1 MALSFQIPVSALTQ
15 HQNRIEVLSK
25 NISNLNTF
33 GYKGSRLT
41 FMETLGSVSGV
52 SQFQFE
58 QGNIT
63 STGRTTDL
71 AIDGD
76 SFFILKNNYGENVYS
91 RLGAFDINESGQL
104 VNSDGYVTQ
113 GWMRDIS
120 VANPTFSKN
129 LGNLVIDANLKKP
142 GIATSNAYLTGN
154 LNSGIESVKEVWESA
169 TGFDAND
176 NTIES
181 GGVTFPLSVTAG
193 SNDEFSLSFNG
204 GVAETV
210 TLSAGNYNSLD
221 SIVAELNAQFST
233 NANLYGKVAAFN
245 AGGVLQIRN
254 TAGTDGDTMTL
265 TAGTNDVLASMNITP
280 DTSTYREANTS
291 TEINSLL
298 QVSKAMID
306 GDEIVI
312 SGKDS
317 NGNDISTTFSYG
329 AANDGTTVNDLLSV
343 INTAYNGSA
352 EVTFDGG
359 KFVMTDLVS
368 GESESSISL
377 VASSTSSGS
386 ILIPSFTN
394 SAEGYTAKVTTSLIA
409 YDSLGNSHNVTV
421 DFIKPENTVQNYG
434 KWRWQAA
441 VGGDESIING
451 GSGSVEFDANG
462 DLIAFMYDG
471 GVDALSIDPQN
482 GGSPIAMKLQVAA
495 QGEFSGLTQYNTVSS
510 VEVRDQDGMAAGKIN
525 GIKVET
531 DGSIVASFTNG
542 QDDVIA
548 MLAMAK
554 FANPNGLDNIG
565 SGNFLESADSG
576 VAKLGQANA
585 QNSEIISE
593 SLESSTMDLAD
604 QFARLIEAQNAYQA
618 SARVVTTIQEIADQA
633 VALKR

>member
-15 HQNRIEVLSK
+15 HQKRIEVLSK

-52 SQFQFE
+52 KQFQFE

-76 SFFILKNNYGENVYS
+76 SFFILKNNYGQNVYS
-91 RLGAFDINESGQL
+91 RLGAFDINAGGQL
-104 VNSDGYVTQ
+104 VNSDGYVVQ

-120 VANPTFSKN
+120 VSNPTFSKN
-129 LGNLVIDANLKKP
+129 LGNLLIDANLKKP
-142 GIATSNAYLTGN
+142 GSATENVYLTGN

-176 NTIES
+176 NMINSAAVAIPLT
-181 GGVTFPLSVTAG
+181 VTTG
-193 SNDEFSLSFNG
+193 TNDEFKVNFNG
-204 GVAETV
+204 GVDETV
-210 TLSAGNYNSLD
+210 TISAGNYNTLD
-221 SIVAELNAQFST
+221 SLVAEMNAQFST
-233 NANLYGKVAAFN
+233 NANLYGKITAYN
-245 AGGVLQIRN
+245 AGGTLQIRN
-254 TAGTDGDTMTL
+254 TAGSNGDTMTL
-265 TAGTNDVLASMNITP
+265 TAGTNDILASIGITP
-280 DTSTYREANTS
+280 DTSIYREANTL
-291 TEINSLL
+291 TEMNSLL
-298 QVSKAMID
+298 QVSNAMVD
-306 GDEIVI
+306 GDEII
-312 SGKDS
+312 ITGKDTS
-317 NGNDISTTFSYG
+317 GNDISSSFTYG
-329 AANDGTTVNDLLSV
+329 AANDGTTVNDLLNV
-343 INTAYNGSA
+343 INTAYNGSSEA
-352 EVTFDGG
+352 TFEDG
-359 KFVMTDLVS
+359 KIVLTDLVS
-368 GESESSISL
+368 GDSNSSIGL
-377 VASSTSSGS
+377 VASNTSTGS
-386 ILIPSFTN
+386 ILIPSFSN
-394 SAEGYTAKVTTSLIA
+394 SAEGYTARVTTSMIA
-409 YDSLGNSHNVTV
+409 YDSLGNSHNITI
-421 DFIKPENTVQNYG
+421 DFIKPDNSVENYG
-434 KWRWQAA
+434 KWNWEAA

-451 GSGSVEFDANG
+451 GTGSVEFDANG
-462 DLIAFMYDG
+462 DLVAFMYDG
-471 GVDALSIDPQN
+471 GVDSFKIDPKN
-482 GGSPIAMKLQVAA
+482 GSSPISMKLQIAA

-510 VEVRDQDGMAAGKIN
+510 VEVRDQDGSSAGKIN

-548 MLAMAK
+548 QLAMAK
-554 FANPNGLDNIG
+554 FANANGLDNIG

-576 VAKLGQANA
+576 VAKLGKADA
-585 QNSEIISE
+585 QNSEIIAE

>member
-1 MALSFQIPVSALTQ
+1 MALSFQIPVSALSQ
-15 HQNRIEVLSK
+15 HQKRIEVLSK

-33 GYKGSRLT
+33 GYKGSRMT

-52 SQFQFE
+52 TQFQFQ

-63 STGRTTDL
+63 ATGRTTDL

-91 RLGAFDINESGQL
+91 RLGAFDVNEKGQL
-104 VNSDGYVTQ
+104 VNTDGYVVQ
-113 GWMRDIS
+113 GWMRDITL
-120 VANPTFSKN
+120 ANPSFSKS
-129 LGNLVIDANLKKP
+129 LGNIVIDANLKKP
-142 GIATSNAYLTGN
+142 GIATKNAYLTGN

-169 TGFDAND
+169 TAYDAND
-176 NTIES
+176 NMISSST
-181 GGVTFPLSVTAG
+181 VTFPMSVTSG
-193 SNDEFSLSFNG
+193 VNDEFNISFNG
-204 GVAETV
+204 GVAENVTV
-210 TLSAGNYNSLD
+210 SAGNYNSLNAL
-221 SIVAELNAQFST
+221 VAELNAQFST
-233 NANLYGKVAAFN
+233 NANLYGKVTAFN
-245 AGGVLQIRN
+245 AGGILQIRN
-254 TAGTDGDTMTL
+254 TAGNDGDMMTL
-265 TAGTNDVLASMNITP
+265 TAGTNDILTTMGITP
-280 DTSTYREANTS
+280 ATSTYREASTS

-298 QVSKAMID
+298 QVSKGLIS
-306 GDEIVI
+306 GDQII
-312 SGKDS
+312 ITGKDS
-317 NGNDISTTFSYG
+317 EGDDISASFTYG

-343 INTAYNGSA
+343 INTAFSGSA
-352 EVTFDGG
+352 EATFEDG
-359 KFVMTDLVS
+359 KIVLTDLVS
-368 GESESSISL
+368 GESESSIGL
-377 VASSTSSGS
+377 VVSSTSTGS
-386 ILIPSFTN
+386 LLIPSFTN

-409 YDSLGNSHNVTV
+409 YDSLGNSHNVTI

-434 KWRWQAA
+434 KWKWQAA
-441 VGGDESIING
+441 VGGDETIING
-451 GSGSVEFDANG
+451 GSGTVEFNSDG
-462 DLIAFMYDG
+462 DLVAFMYDG
-471 GVDALSIDPQN
+471 GVDSFSIDPQN
-482 GGSPIAMKLQVAA
+482 GASPINMKLQVAA

-510 VEVRDQDGMAAGKIN
+510 VEVRDQDGAAAGKIN

-548 MLAMAK
+548 ILAMAK

-565 SGNFLESADSG
+565 AGNFLESADSG

>member
-1 MALSFQIPVSALTQ
+1 MALSFQIPVSALSQ
-15 HQNRIEVLSK
+15 HQSRIEVLSK

-52 SQFQFE
+52 KQFQFE

-76 SFFILKNNYGENVYS
+76 SFFILKNNYNENVYS
-91 RLGAFDINESGQL
+91 RLGAFDINESGKL
-104 VNSDGYVTQ
+104 VNSDGYVVQ

-120 VANPTFSKN
+120 IANPTFSKN
-129 LGNLVIDANLKKP
+129 LGNLSIDSNLKKP
-142 GIATSNAYLTGN
+142 GIATSNVFLTGN

-176 NTIES
+176 NSIES
-181 GGVTFPLSVTAG
+181 TGVTFPVTVATG
-193 SNDEFSLSFNG
+193 TNDEFSVSFNG

-210 TLSAGNYNSLD
+210 TISAGNYNSLD
-221 SIVAELNAQFST
+221 SIVAEMNAQFST
-233 NANLYGKVAAFN
+233 NANLYGKITSYN

-254 TAGTDGDTMTL
+254 TAGNDGDTMEL
-265 TAGTNDVLASMNITP
+265 TAGTNDILASLSITP

-298 QVSKAMID
+298 QVSKAMVD
-306 GDEIVI
+306 GDEIII

-317 NGNDISTTFSYG
+317 EGNDVSTTFTYG

-343 INTAYNGSA
+343 INSSYGSS

-359 KFVMTDLVS
+359 KFVMTDLTS

-377 VASSTSSGS
+377 VTSSASTGN

-394 SAEGYTAKVTTSLIA
+394 SAEGYTARVTTSLIA
-409 YDSLGNSHNVTV
+409 YDSLGNSHNVTI
-421 DFIKPENTVQNYG
+421 DFIKPENSVENYG
-434 KWRWQAA
+434 KWNWEAA

-462 DLIAFMYDG
+462 DLVAFMYDG
-471 GVDALSIDPQN
+471 GVDSLSIDPQN
-482 GGSPIAMKLQVAA
+482 GSSPIAMKLQVAA

-510 VEVRDQDGMAAGKIN
+510 VEVRDQDGAAAGKIN

-531 DGSIVASFTNG
+531 DGSVVASFTNG

-565 SGNFLESADSG
+565 AGNFLESADSG